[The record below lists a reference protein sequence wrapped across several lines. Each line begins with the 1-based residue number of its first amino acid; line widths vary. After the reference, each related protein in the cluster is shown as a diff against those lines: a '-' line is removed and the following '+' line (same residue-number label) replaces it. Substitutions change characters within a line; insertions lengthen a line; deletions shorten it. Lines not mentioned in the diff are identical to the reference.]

1 MKKTS
6 SRAAF
11 LASFIVAVF
20 YTLKLTGGDRTA
32 IDWVVIV
39 ALCGGGVYNAALLIR
54 AMSRKNNK
62 KS

>member
-1 MKKTS
+1 
-6 SRAAF
+6 